1 MVDEIKI
8 AAVKVT
14 SSGVTAGDM
23 YFGTGVAGQIGWAS
37 ANGSS
42 FNTNWTILPGE
53 TNLLR
58 GALYVDQTGVFT
70 NDLIAVTG
78 GKAGEDPGNGVL
90 VGGAVWLVSQTN
102 AVKLAQINED
112 NGNSLLLEGVLTVP
126 DDPLKYGPWAGKLLA
141 GSEFGGQPGRIY
153 AIDPRGTVTIYDLGI
168 CDIEDIDLIP
178 SGQHLYALDFHL
190 NDETH
195 STLFKV
201 PAGNFDNFAG
211 DILITQEGGPPA
223 LFVVRWDGGRF
234 VVRKILDRDNPI
246 EHVVFAPIDIP
257 GQ

>member
-1 MVDEIKI
+1 M
-8 AAVKVT
+8 
-14 SSGVTAGDM
+14 
-23 YFGTGVAGQIGWAS
+23 
-37 ANGSS
+37 
-42 FNTNWTILPGE
+42 
-53 TNLLR
+53 
-58 GALYVDQTGVFT
+58 
-70 NDLIAVTG
+70 
-78 GKAGEDPGNGVL
+78 
-90 VGGAVWLVSQTN
+90 
-102 AVKLAQINED
+102 
-112 NGNSLLLEGVLTVP
+112 
-126 DDPLKYGPWAGKLLA
+126 
-141 GSEFGGQPGRIY
+141 
-153 AIDPRGTVTIYDLGI
+153 TIYDLGI